1 MGKWPVP
8 SVASK
13 GCWFLLLTCGCA
25 TSPSSP
31 PDGLAKDAAQL
42 RSHALLPSAIGAP
55 PRSTGLDPRARDI
68 ERSLGLP

>member
-8 SVASK
+8 GVVIK
-13 GCWFLLLTCGCA
+13 GWWFLLLTGGCA
-25 TSPSSP
+25 TPQSSP

-42 RSHALLPSAIGAP
+42 RSQALLPSAIGGP